1 MGGGSGRDPF
11 FHDKSLAKTKAFP
24 VVVSMLCP
32 RRAVWAWTLPL
43 GMAVTLVLSVPQIDL
58 MPHDLV
64 TQLLRVLAI
73 ETKQEKALVHADPTE
88 LTLSGLEAF
97 SFDYVVKWPLSLIIN
112 RWAPVPGAL
121 ASAGSC
127 LGLSGRKGRA
137 CALSRGSLHQSCP
150 MGSPTAWQAGH
161 RTAPVASQ
169 PGRCLVPAT
178 TASCHPVPRRK
189 ALTRYQM
196 LFRHLFYCKH
206 VERQL
211 CNVWVSNKTAKQR
224 SLHSARWCVR
234 ARPPLRRPRFGDARH
249 GHASRG
255 SASCR

>member
-137 CALSRGSLHQSCP
+137 CALSRGLP
-150 MGSPTAWQAGH
+150 
-161 RTAPVASQ
+161 APVVPYGVSDGLAGRAQNRASGLAARSLSGASDHSQ
-169 PGRCLVPAT
+169 LPPCAPQEGPDPLPDAVPA
-178 TASCHPVPRRK
+178 PVLLQARGAAAVQRLGQQQNRQATLA
-189 ALTRYQM
+189 ALRPVV
-196 LFRHLFYCKH
+196 RPCPPPAPPAA
-206 VERQL
+206 
-211 CNVWVSNKTAKQR
+211 VW
-224 SLHSARWCVR
+224 
-234 ARPPLRRPRFGDARH
+234 
-249 GHASRG
+249 
-255 SASCR
+255 